1 MAIGAESVVVAARD
15 QVSAEVEGEV
25 VILNLA
31 DEVYYGLDEVG
42 ARVWALLAEPRTV
55 AELRDA
61 VVAEYDVDADTAQR
75 DLVALLEE
83 MAARRLVE
91 IRDAAG

>member
-61 VVAEYDVDADTAQR
+61 VVAEYAVDADTAQR